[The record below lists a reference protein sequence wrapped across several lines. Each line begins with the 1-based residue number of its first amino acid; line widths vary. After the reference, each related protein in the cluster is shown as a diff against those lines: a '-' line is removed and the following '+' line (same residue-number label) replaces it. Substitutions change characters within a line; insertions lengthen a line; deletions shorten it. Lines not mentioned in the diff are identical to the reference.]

1 MKTVWVNRF
10 NADGSYK
17 PMSEWQR
24 KECMTKQTHAYPV
37 SLDDW
42 DFDCDGLP
50 KHNCFINAQGKIA
63 ESGYFFEYIGDQR
76 GDGWFYVADG
86 DLPLLNE
93 LVYTYDGS
101 RLKVDCMAHIGISS
115 EPWFAD
121 DPDEIVKC
129 WQPIQPPKYLD

>member
-1 MKTVWVNRF
+1 MKTVWVNRHH
-10 NADGSYK
+10 ADGSVK
-17 PMSEWQR
+17 PMSEWVC
-24 KECMTKQTHAYPV
+24 KEVNSKITHSEAV
-37 SLDDW
+37 EGNRSK
-42 DFDCDGLP
+42 FFIFSANEAKKSGLS
-50 KHNCFINAQGKIA
+50 NL
-63 ESGYFFEYIGDQR
+63 EYIGDQR

-101 RLKVDCMAHIGISS
+101 RLKVDCMARIGISS